1 MKITDV
7 KTWVVATPP
16 PHKGGTYWI
25 FLKLT
30 TDDGVSGYGRGPA
43 TDTLSRLNY
52 HAYWKFLIMRP

>member
-7 KTWVVATPP
+7 KTWAVANPP

-30 TDDGVSGYGRGPA
+30 TEESDNSAGTPA
-43 TDTLSRLNY
+43 APAKAATGQEVR
-52 HAYWKFLIMRP
+52 HG